1 MSRTSADVRK
11 EQKQRTA
18 VARGAK
24 KSKPRKSGESGGSQF
39 PPPPQG
45 GPGDL
50 GSSGDGTPKRATTPL
65 TAVGRD
71 PRVDLLPKEVHIDR
85 RARATARRAWLGVVV
100 VAVVTVLLIG
110 GATINSVRSGS
121 DLKAA
126 QDETNSL
133 LLQQQKYSEVRDVER
148 QSTLIQAGQTVGGS
162 TEIDWQKY
170 LSEVQGYLPS
180 DVVISGLTIDS
191 AVPMTTYEQAKVP
204 LQGERI
210 ATVDIKVVSASLPSV
225 PDWTERLS
233 KLTGYV
239 DSTMTTITKQTGDG
253 ATGYLASI
261 TLHINEKAYD
271 DKYAEGK
278 R

>member
-18 VARGAK
+18 VAQGAK
-24 KSKPRKSGESGGSQF
+24 KTKLRGRGESGGAQL
-39 PPPPQG
+39 PPQPPQN

-50 GSSGDGTPKRATTPL
+50 GPSGGRAPKRAPQPVA
-65 TAVGRD
+65 AVGRD

-85 RARATARRAWLGVVV
+85 RARATARRAWLGVVI
-100 VAVVTVLLIG
+100 VAVVTVLFIA
-110 GATINSVRSGS
+110 GATVNSVRSGS

-126 QDETNSL
+126 QDETSSL

-148 QSTLIQAGQTVGGS
+148 ESTLIEAGQQVGGS

-170 LSEVQGYLPS
+170 LSEVQGYLPG
-180 DVVISGLTIDS
+180 DVAISGLTVDS
-191 AVPMTTYEQAKVP
+191 AVPMTTFEQAKVP

-210 ATVDIKVVSASLPSV
+210 ATLDVKVVSASLPSV

-239 DSTMTTITKQTGDG
+239 DSTITTITKQTGDG

-271 DKYAEGK
+271 DKYAEDK
-278 R
+278 

>member
-11 EQKQRTA
+11 EQKQRPPAAQGTKKNRLRR
-18 VARGAK
+18 RGD
-24 KSKPRKSGESGGSQF
+24 SGGADV
-39 PPPPQG
+39 PPQPPQD
-45 GPGDL
+45 GPGEF
-50 GSSGDGTPKRATTPL
+50 GPSGGRPPKRTAAST

-71 PRVDLLPKEVHIDR
+71 PRVDLLPKEVHVDR

-110 GATINSVRSGS
+110 GATVNSVRSGS

-148 QSTLIQAGQTVGGS
+148 QSTLIEAGQQVGGS

-170 LSEVQGYLPS
+170 LTEVQGYLPS
-180 DVVISGLTIDS
+180 DVAIGGLTIDS
-191 AVPMTTYEQAKVP
+191 AVPMATFEQAKVP
-204 LQGERI
+204 LQGERV

-233 KLTGYV
+233 KLRGYV
-239 DSTMTTITKQTGDG
+239 DSTITTITKQTGDG
-253 ATGYLASI
+253 ATGYRASI

-271 DKYAEGK
+271 DKYAEDK
-278 R
+278 